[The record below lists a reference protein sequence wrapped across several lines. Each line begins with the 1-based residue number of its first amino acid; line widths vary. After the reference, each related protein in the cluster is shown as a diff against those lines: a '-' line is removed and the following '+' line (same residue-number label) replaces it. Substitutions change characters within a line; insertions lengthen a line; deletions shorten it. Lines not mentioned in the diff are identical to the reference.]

1 MLSSLPSSRWNF
13 DTAGHLLV
21 RAGFGGSPAQIREL
35 ASKGM
40 QQSVEELLNSVSP
53 PPVPPVWA
61 YPNSLQD
68 LRNQNRF
75 AKSPEEKVTAR
86 RAYNKA
92 NQEQMADLVQWWN
105 QQMTNTNAPLREKM
119 TLFWHGHFAT
129 SAVKVKPAYRMWLQ
143 NQTLRA
149 YALGDFGALTKAISR
164 DPAMLVWLDLAN
176 SRKESP
182 NENFAREL
190 MELFT
195 LGEGNYTEND
205 VKEAAKAFTGYRINP
220 SDQQFRFVPNQ
231 FDGSTKVFMQKTGPW
246 TGDQIIDI
254 ILEQPQCA
262 KFIVSKVW
270 RFFAYE
276 DPDGSL
282 IDALAVKFHRA
293 RYEIRPLLH
302 TIFTSEEFYSDKA
315 KDAIIKS
322 PIQYLVQAQRS
333 LGVEAPK
340 GAGLVNIYRQLGQL
354 PFYPPNV
361 KGWDGGKSWIN
372 TGTLAYRFRI
382 ARALINGIRPE
393 DAGLPRFPPKT
404 SPAELAKTGP
414 GATPFPPLTSP
425 WPVEKFV
432 DTEDRGNANRLIG
445 KLYLQIFQSQPSSD
459 LLEKFVVTASSK
471 SKPFDDAS
479 IRDLATLMM
488 TTPNYQIS

>member
-1 MLSSLPSSRWNF
+1 
-13 DTAGHLLV
+13 
-21 RAGFGGSPAQIREL
+21 
-35 ASKGM
+35 
-40 QQSVEELLNSVSP
+40 
-53 PPVPPVWA
+53 
-61 YPNSLQD
+61 
-68 LRNQNRF
+68 
-75 AKSPEEKVTAR
+75 
-86 RAYNKA
+86 
-92 NQEQMADLVQWWN
+92 MADLVQWWN
-105 QQMTNTNAPLREKM
+105 QQMTNTKAPLQEKM

-149 YALGDFGALTKAISR
+149 YALGDSGALTKAISR

-205 VKEAAKAFTGYRINP
+205 VKEAAKAFSGYRINP

-254 ILEQPQCA
+254 ILEQPHCA

-293 RYEIRPLLH
+293 HYEIRPLLH
-302 TIFTSEEFYSDKA
+302 TIFTSE
-315 KDAIIKS
+315 
-322 PIQYLVQAQRS
+322 
-333 LGVEAPK
+333 
-340 GAGLVNIYRQLGQL
+340 
-354 PFYPPNV
+354 
-361 KGWDGGKSWIN
+361 
-372 TGTLAYRFRI
+372 
-382 ARALINGIRPE
+382 
-393 DAGLPRFPPKT
+393 
-404 SPAELAKTGP
+404 
-414 GATPFPPLTSP
+414 
-425 WPVEKFV
+425 
-432 DTEDRGNANRLIG
+432 
-445 KLYLQIFQSQPSSD
+445 
-459 LLEKFVVTASSK
+459 
-471 SKPFDDAS
+471 
-479 IRDLATLMM
+479 
-488 TTPNYQIS
+488 